1 MLLCHVLGATPEAL
15 QRRQPRRFG
24 HVLENF
30 VLSELMK
37 ADHAADSGVDISFY
51 RTNDG
56 REIA

>member
-1 MLLCHVLGATPEAL
+1 MKAL

-30 VLSELMK
+30 VRSELMK
-37 ADHAADSGVDISFY
+37 ADHAADSSVDISFY

-56 REIA
+56 RETVQCAAGDRFR